1 MRQFFLAC
9 FFVCFLFF
17 TAAAQAQ
24 TVSPANLFK
33 QLLDLP
39 APPPVDEKM
48 VAALNTKPVTR
59 EPEFFDPSRVPS
71 DDAPI
76 EDLFEYWMAQN
87 YNAINSQRRVLT
99 PSERTLERILDHCEE
114 RPDRLPLIIGLLP
127 TKPKF
132 VESVK
137 KIYDKMT
144 TEESGRYR
152 SQMVKQ
158 WLTYNSD
165 FFVEEL
171 VEKAEK
177 VRDKDRYVTNQAE
190 LLALARVDWERAAP
204 ILEKLAGDDS
214 QPVSRTLA
222 HWAFY
227 ARAIE
232 KEAAADITK
241 YRRLLQETVENR
253 ELSAGNRDLAMDA
266 LVVEKDWEGRED
278 WYLSLLSD
286 ETLYQLENYTG
297 LTTILRFA
305 PPEKMI
311 PAMARLVDSKNPAV
325 RKAAIRNLVN
335 YVKQDKVEAIR
346 ALLPWLSNAG
356 WISEIPDGRS
366 AIISALGRVDLP
378 ESVPALI
385 TILMSEEAHRQTAAE
400 ALTRYKD
407 PRAVPALKIV
417 LANEKNPYRR
427 KLYIRAL
434 DECGGLNDDEKMS
447 ALELFAETISTPEG
461 AANFNR
467 DLYGQEVDEED
478 GGKPQRAMPV
488 ALIIGNYI
496 SEQTEPTDGLVV
508 RAIERLKALRKTKP
522 AAAAALSA
530 IMQKWQGRIIFIER
544 LRQIRAG
551 EADLETILTAIAQR
565 KEIFEKIQ
573 SEVFAMRAAN
583 GIGRGIA
590 PCLAEDSADFQSVL
604 RQTDAD
610 AQTAMLGCARLLRVK
625 LPVREIGAFL
635 KSANKNLA
643 LAAERYLETEDSVE
657 ARTIVLAHRPGETV
671 ILGARYAF
679 IPDPKNVNYTE
690 SLIKIFQSVAG
701 RGYYGTNYPVMDKN
715 EAVMRDEIRANPD
728 LLAVYGILTNKPT
741 GQMVIRVFKDRIVF
755 TNYEDAARY
764 RERVLTGKEY
774 EDFYRLIIDEKIDSA
789 IPFIGYCETC
799 EPSEFVMFGKNGG
812 RRVFFVNPFGEGSPV
827 KKLFERFASFN
838 EGDLKLHYRL
848 ADKIKGLEVLL
859 ADEKLAARAVWKN
872 GSDFRVLVEDRDR
885 KDEIQKNLAQQFESE
900 DKIEVD
906 EDNYEQYERIRESQ
920 EKRLRE
926 SKYAHFFWRGIENG
940 KLGAVLAQPLEM
952 PFLYDETQF
961 PETPD
966 FDTEPRAWQV
976 RAGGFEIKVSH
987 EKSGLYKAN
996 RSQPPVMFKEG
1007 NYDLPIV
1014 TPDGN
1019 WVVASK
1025 TGENWQEPK
1034 SLVRINLQTGKEF
1047 PVNLP
1052 PADTF
1057 NPLTF
1062 VASQNKVLIYR
1073 ARGNKYYGYRQNQ
1086 DEEDE
1091 EEVKPNLP
1099 FPKKDDKNPSPNTPE
1114 YYLFDAATGAVQLV
1128 KGEFRP
1134 LEDLTYRPLQ
1144 ATDAADEFW
1153 AAVYDK
1159 KAKETAVG
1167 RYNTKTFTFQPVTK
1181 LPEIKLSS
1189 MDIWVDE
1196 KEAKVYF
1203 AYEGHLLSAPL
1214 LNQQK

>member
-1 MRQFFLAC
+1 MRQIFLAC
-9 FFVCFLFF
+9 FFVCFIFF
-17 TAAAQAQ
+17 TATAQAQ
-24 TVSPANLFK
+24 TVSPANLLR

-39 APPPVDEKM
+39 APPPVDERS
-48 VAALNTKPVTR
+48 ATALNTKPITR
-59 EPEFFDPSRVPS
+59 EPEFFDPSRVPP

-76 EDLFEYWMAQN
+76 EDLLEYWMAQN
-87 YNAINSQRRVLT
+87 RSGINSQIRNSLK
-99 PSERTLERILDHCEE
+99 PSEKTLERILDYCEE
-114 RPDRLPLIIGLLP
+114 NPALLPAFVGLLP
-127 TKPKF
+127 PNPKF
-132 VESVK
+132 AEQVK
-137 KIYDKMT
+137 RIYDKMT
-144 TEESGRYR
+144 TEESGKYS
-152 SQMVKQ
+152 SQMLKR
-158 WLTYNSD
+158 WLTYNSN

-204 ILEKLAGDDS
+204 ILERLAGDSS

-222 HWAFY
+222 RWAFY

-232 KEAAADITK
+232 KEDEADITK

-253 ELSAGNRDLAMDA
+253 ELSPGNRDLAMDA

-311 PAMARLVDSKNPAV
+311 PAMARLVDSKNPAA

-335 YVKQDKVEAIR
+335 YVKQDKIEAIR
-346 ALLPWLSNAG
+346 ALLPWLSTPG
-356 WISEIPDGRS
+356 WMSEIPDGRGS
-366 AIISALGRVDLP
+366 IISALGRVDMP

-385 TILMSEEAHRQTAAE
+385 TILMNEEEYRQTAAE
-400 ALTRYKD
+400 ALIRYKD
-407 PRAVPALKIV
+407 PRAVPALKIA
-417 LANEKNPYRR
+417 LTNEKNPYHRR
-427 KLYIRAL
+427 VYIRAL

-447 ALELFAETISTPEG
+447 ALEFFAETISTPEG
-461 AANFNR
+461 AAKLNR
-467 DLYGQEVDEED
+467 DLYGEDMENDE
-478 GGKPQRAMPV
+478 KPQRTMPV
-488 ALIIGNYI
+488 ALNIGNYVA
-496 SEQTEPTDGLVV
+496 EQTEPTDGLVV
-508 RAIERLKALRKTKP
+508 RAIERLKTLRKTKP
-522 AAAAALSA
+522 ATAAALSV
-530 IMQKWQGRIIFIER
+530 IMQKWKGRIIFIER

-583 GIGRGIA
+583 GTGRGIA
-590 PCLAEDSADFQSVL
+590 PCLAEDNADFQSVL

-625 LPVREIGAFL
+625 LPVREVSAFL
-635 KSANKNLA
+635 KSPNRNLA

-657 ARTIVLAHRPGETV
+657 ARTLVLAHRPGEAV

-679 IPDPKNVNYTE
+679 IPDTKNIVSSE
-690 SLIKIFQSVAG
+690 SLNRIFQSIAG
-701 RGYYGTNYPVMDKN
+701 RGYFGTNYPVMDKN
-715 EAVMRDEIRANPD
+715 EAVLRDEIKANPD
-728 LLAVYGILTNKPT
+728 LLAIYGILTNKPT
-741 GQMVIRVFKDRIVF
+741 GQMVIRVFKDKIVF

-764 RERVLTGKEY
+764 RERVLTAKEY
-774 EDFYRLIIDEKIDSA
+774 EDFYRLIIDENIDSA

-812 RRVFFVNPFGEGSPV
+812 RRVFFVNAFGEGSPV
-827 KKLFERFASFN
+827 KKLFERITSFN
-838 EGDLKLHYRL
+838 EGNLKLHYRL

-859 ADEKLAARAVWKN
+859 ADDKFAARAVWKN
-872 GSDFRVLVEDRDR
+872 GNDFRVLVED
-885 KDEIQKNLAQQFESE
+885 KDKENEIQKNLAEQFESE
-900 DKIEVD
+900 EKFEVD
-906 EDNYEQYERIRESQ
+906 EENYERYQQIRESQ
-920 EKRLRE
+920 EKRRRE
-926 SKYAHFFWRGIENG
+926 SKYAHFFWRGFENG

-961 PETPD
+961 PETPE
-966 FDTEPRAWQV
+966 FDSEPRAWQV

-987 EKSGLYKAN
+987 EESGLYKAN
-996 RSQPPVMFKEG
+996 RSQTPVRFKEG

-1025 TGENWQEPK
+1025 TGESWQEPK
-1034 SLVRINLQTGKEF
+1034 NLVRINLQTGKEF

-1062 VASQNKVLIYR
+1062 IASQNKVLIYR
-1073 ARGNKYYGYRQNQ
+1073 ARGNKYYGNWQNQ
-1086 DEEDE
+1086 DDEDA

-1099 FPKKDDKNPSPNTPE
+1099 YPKKDDKNPSPNTPE
-1114 YYLFDAATGAVQLV
+1114 YYLLDAATGATQLV

-1144 ATDAADEFW
+1144 ATGAPDEFW

-1167 RYNTKTFTFQPVTK
+1167 RYNTKTFTFQTVTK

-1189 MDIWVDE
+1189 MDIRVDE
-1196 KEAKVYF
+1196 KDAKVYF
-1203 AYEGHLLSAPL
+1203 VYEGHLLSAPL
-1214 LNQQK
+1214 LSQQK